1 MLLRVVACWF
11 GVSQR
16 DVYFAGESEGT
27 VGGMECHVGAGVA
40 QAAQVAQVA
49 VVTIRVR
56 GC

>member
-1 MLLRVVACWF
+1 MLLRVGSGCL